1 MKINVVLVVLLFSL
15 PITSLGQNQAPVVDL
30 SSSVPEINSLSD
42 VALTEMDSSESERSL
57 DAYDRSRALLEEVR
71 MLRGMVEE
79 LNYELTQ
86 VKQRQ
91 MDDYLDIDRRLSGLA
106 AGGAIASSGVR
117 PLPQAVARATIDE
130 GVVRDNGS
138 VGDDFADMKISYDRA
153 SNLLLK
159 KRDIGGAAAAF
170 KQHVAD
176 YPSSPYSANA
186 YYWLGEIYLLQGQ
199 DELARQS
206 FSVVVEQY
214 AGHSKALDASFK
226 LGKIYHQLGD
236 LERSRELLEMT
247 AGRTGGAAVKAQ
259 SYLDNN
265 F

>member
-1 MKINVVLVVLLFSL
+1 MKIHVLLAVLLLSL
-15 PITSLGQNQAPVVDL
+15 PVVAFGQNQAPVVDL
-30 SSSVPEINSLSD
+30 SSAVPGINPASGIR
-42 VALTEMDSSESERSL
+42 LTELDSDESESSL
-57 DAYDRSRALLEEVR
+57 DVYDRSQALLEEVR
-71 MLRGMVEE
+71 LLRGMVEE
-79 LNYELTQ
+79 LNYELSQ

-91 MDDYLDIDRRLSGLA
+91 MDDYLNIDRRLSGLA
-106 AGGAIASSGVR
+106 EGAAAASSGMR
-117 PLPQAVARATIDE
+117 SISQTGEKAASISRIGLEKGLTGDE
-130 GVVRDNGS
+130 VT
-138 VGDDFADMKISYDRA
+138 DMKTSYDSA

-159 KRDIGGAAAAF
+159 KRDIDGAAAAF

-186 YYWLGEIYLLQGQ
+186 YYWLGEIHLLQGQ

-247 AGRTGGAAVKAQ
+247 AQSTGGAAVQAQ

>member
-1 MKINVVLVVLLFSL
+1 MKIYIFLVALLLSL
-15 PITSLGQNQAPVVDL
+15 PIVAFGQTQAPVVDL
-30 SSSVPEINSLSD
+30 SRAVPEINPPSEITS
-42 VALTEMDSSESERSL
+42 TELDPDESESSL
-57 DAYDRSRALLEEVR
+57 DVYDRSQALLEEVR

-79 LNYELTQ
+79 LNYELSQ

-91 MDDYLDIDRRLSGLA
+91 MDDYLDIDRRLSGLTAGA
-106 AGGAIASSGVR
+106 AVASSGLR
-117 PLPQAVARATIDE
+117 AMPQARARDDIVSRRALDKGPAGDE
-130 GVVRDNGS
+130 VD
-138 VGDDFADMKISYDRA
+138 DMKISYDSA

-159 KRDIGGAAAAF
+159 KRDIDGAAAAF

-176 YPSSPYSANA
+176 HPSSPYSANA

-214 AGHSKALDASFK
+214 VGHSKSLDASFK

-236 LERSRELLEMT
+236 LERSRELLEIT
-247 AGRTGGAAVKAQ
+247 AQSTGGAAVKAQ

>member
-1 MKINVVLVVLLFSL
+1 MKIRVVLVVLFLSL
-15 PITSLGQNQAPVVDL
+15 PIVAFGQNRAPVVDL
-30 SSSVPEINSLSD
+30 SSASPEINPPSNII
-42 VALTEMDSSESERSL
+42 LTELDSDDPDPSL
-57 DAYDRSRALLEEVR
+57 DVYDRSQALLEEVR
-71 MLRGMVEE
+71 LLRGMVEE
-79 LNYELTQ
+79 LNYELSQ

-106 AGGAIASSGVR
+106 EGAAVASSGVR
-117 PLPQAVARATIDE
+117 PKPQVGAGATSGPRRALVK
-130 GVVRDNGS
+130 GP
-138 VGDDFADMKISYDRA
+138 VGDEVADMKISYDSA

-159 KRDIGGAAAAF
+159 KRDIDGAAAAF

-176 YPSSPYSANA
+176 HPSSPYSAKA
-186 YYWLGEIYLLQGQ
+186 YYWLGEIHLLQGQ

-214 AGHSKALDASFK
+214 AGHSKSLDASFK

-247 AGRTGGAAVKAQ
+247 AQSTGGAAVKAQ

>member
-1 MKINVVLVVLLFSL
+1 MKKHVLLAVLLLSL
-15 PITSLGQNQAPVVDL
+15 SIAAFGQTQAPVVDL
-30 SSSVPEINSLSD
+30 SSASPEINPPSGIRSTELDSD
-42 VALTEMDSSESERSL
+42 ESESSL
-57 DAYDRSRALLEEVR
+57 DAYDRSQALLEEVR
-71 MLRGMVEE
+71 LLRGMVEE
-79 LNYELTQ
+79 LNYELSQ

-91 MDDYLDIDRRLSGLA
+91 MDDYLDIDRRLSSLTAGA
-106 AGGAIASSGVR
+106 AAASSGVR
-117 PLPQAVARATIDE
+117 PIPQAGTRAANVTGRALE
-130 GVVRDNGS
+130 KGPAG
-138 VGDDFADMKISYDRA
+138 GDVADMKISYDSA

-159 KRDIGGAAAAF
+159 KRDIDGAAAAF

-176 YPSSPYSANA
+176 YPSSSYSANA
-186 YYWLGEIYLLQGQ
+186 YYWLGEIHLLQGQ

-214 AGHSKALDASFK
+214 AGHSKALDARFK

-247 AGRTGGAAVKAQ
+247 AQSNGGAAVKAQ